1 MNVLK
6 SLVLQEKS
14 HRESDKHDKGTEPLK
29 EEVSSREFDESK
41 SREDSS
47 SNFEK
52 LKAHKSTIEA
62 VVSEVISFLLF
73 LYDKVQIWNLDI
85 SSYIYDINSQYL
97 FKLF

>member
-14 HRESDKHDKGTEPLK
+14 HRESEKQDKGK
-29 EEVSSREFDESK
+29 ETFEEEISSREFDESM

-62 VVSEVISFLLF
+62 VISEVMLF
-73 LYDKVQIWNLDI
+73 FVSI
-85 SSYIYDINSQYL
+85 
-97 FKLF
+97 